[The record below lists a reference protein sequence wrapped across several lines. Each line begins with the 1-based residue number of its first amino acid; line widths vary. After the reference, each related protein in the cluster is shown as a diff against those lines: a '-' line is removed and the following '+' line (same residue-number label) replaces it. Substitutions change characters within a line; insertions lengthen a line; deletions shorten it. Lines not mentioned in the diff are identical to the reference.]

1 MELGFM
7 TWSAIV
13 VAIILLVLWV
23 YTMWSTNQA
32 FKVMASEIESLNGGK
47 GMSHESTEVMKSASK
62 AKPKRKINPDTFED
76 IKNTEQ

>member
-7 TWSAIV
+7 TWTACA
-13 VAIILLVLWV
+13 VAIIFFILWI
-23 YTMWSTNQA
+23 YTMWSNNQA

-47 GMSHESTEVMKSASK
+47 GMSYESTEVMKEASK
-62 AKPKRKINPDTFED
+62 SKPKRKINPDKFDD